1 MQKIIVI
8 VGPTAV
14 GKTNLSIKLAQKFN
28 GEIISGDSMQ
38 VYRHL
43 DIGTAKILPNEQQ
56 GIPHHLINIKNVN
69 ERYSVAD
76 FVTDAQN
83 TIADI
88 ISRDKLPIIVGGT
101 GFYISALLNGLQLG
115 GDYDFDSQLRTEL
128 LDIAEQQGKIALL
141 SRLQKVDSLAAAQI
155 DTANT
160 SRIIRAIEVKEKTGH
175 SILEQTN
182 HVPEIDPYVITLTTE
197 RAVLYDRINTRVEQ
211 MMTAG
216 LLKEAHWLFDQG
228 GESLPAGKGIGYR
241 EFNPYFNGNSTL
253 ENAVAEVKKDS
264 RHYAK
269 RQLTW
274 FRNKTKVNGWYD
286 LVAQPAELTKIE
298 TDVANWLLTK
308 N

>member
-14 GKTNLSIKLAQKFN
+14 GKTDLSIKLAQKFN

-38 VYRHL
+38 VYRNL
-43 DIGTAKILPNEQQ
+43 DIGTAKILPTEQQ
-56 GIPHHLINIKNVN
+56 GIPHHLLNIRNVN
-69 ERYSVAD
+69 DRYSVAD
-76 FVTDAQN
+76 FVQDAQVA
-83 TIADI
+83 IAEI
-88 ISRDKLPIIVGGT
+88 NNNQKLPIVVGGT

-115 GDYDFDSQLRTEL
+115 GDYDFDPELRTEL
-128 LDIAEQQGKIALL
+128 LNLATENGKEALL
-141 SRLQKVDSLAAAQI
+141 ERLQNIDSAAVKQI
-155 DTANT
+155 DIANT

-175 SILEQTN
+175 SILEQVNET
-182 HVPEIDPYVITLTTE
+182 PQIDPFVI
-197 RAVLYDRINTRVEQ
+197 VLSTDRELLYQRINKRVDQ
-211 MMTAG
+211 MMDKG
-216 LLKEAHWLFDQG
+216 LLKEARWLFEQG

-241 EFNPYFNGNSTL
+241 EFNSYFEGEQSL
-253 ENAVAEVKKDS
+253 SDAVEEVKKDS

-286 LVAQPAELTKIE
+286 LVNNSMDIDKIE
-298 TDVANWLLTK
+298 ADIYSWLLNK

>member
-14 GKTNLSIKLAQKFN
+14 GKTDLSIKLAQKFN

-43 DIGTAKILPNEQQ
+43 DIGTAKILPTEQQ
-56 GIPHHLINIKNVN
+56 GIPHHLINIKDVQ

-76 FVTDAQN
+76 FVADAKQAIED
-83 TIADI
+83 IAN
-88 ISRDKLPIIVGGT
+88 RGKLPIIVGGT

-115 GDYDFDSQLRTEL
+115 GDYEFDSQLRTEL
-128 LDIAEQQGKIALL
+128 LNIVERQGKSALL
-141 SRLQKVDSLAAAQI
+141 ARLQAVDALAATQI

-160 SRIIRAIEVKEKTGH
+160 SRMIRAIEVQEKTGH

-182 HVPEIDPYVITLTTE
+182 SAPAIDHYVITLTTD
-197 RAVLYDRINTRVEQ
+197 RAILYQRINSRVEQ

-216 LLKEAHWLFDQG
+216 LLEEAQWLFSQG
-228 GESLPAGKGIGYR
+228 GEKLPAGKGIGYR
-241 EFNPYFNGNSTL
+241 EFNPYFNGERTL
-253 ENAVAEVKKDS
+253 EEVVAEVKKDS

-274 FRNKTKVNGWYD
+274 FRNKTQVNGWYD
-286 LVAQPAELTKIE
+286 LVTQPAELTKIE
-298 TDVANWLLTK
+298 TDVTNWLFTK

>member
-14 GKTNLSIKLAQKFN
+14 GKTDLSIKLAQKFN

-38 VYRHL
+38 VYRKL

-76 FVTDAQN
+76 FVTDAQTAIN
-83 TIADI
+83 E
-88 ISRDKLPIIVGGT
+88 ISKRNKLPIIVGGT

-160 SRIIRAIEVKEKTGH
+160 SRIIRAIEVKEKTGALYFRANQPCSRNR
-175 SILEQTN
+175 SICN
-182 HVPEIDPYVITLTTE
+182 NV
-197 RAVLYDRINTRVEQ
+197 N
-211 MMTAG
+211 
-216 LLKEAHWLFDQG
+216 
-228 GESLPAGKGIGYR
+228 YR
-241 EFNPYFNGNSTL
+241 TCCI
-253 ENAVAEVKKDS
+253 V
-264 RHYAK
+264 
-269 RQLTW
+269 
-274 FRNKTKVNGWYD
+274 
-286 LVAQPAELTKIE
+286 
-298 TDVANWLLTK
+298 
-308 N
+308 